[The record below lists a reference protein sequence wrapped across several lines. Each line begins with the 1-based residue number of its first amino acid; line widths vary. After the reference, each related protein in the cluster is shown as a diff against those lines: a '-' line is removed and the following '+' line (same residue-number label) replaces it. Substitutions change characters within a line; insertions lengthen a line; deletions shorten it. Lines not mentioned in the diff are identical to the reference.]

1 MRGLPTEQSQNKKLR
16 YR

>member
-1 MRGLPTEQSQNKKLR
+1 MRGLPTEQSQNKKQC